1 MEQLK
6 DLQLIESRMT
16 RRKFGKF
23 AIVNYLDSF
32 LNFTS
37 QMKMQFVDSHMGREN
52 TLFERRGE
60 NETKIQASKLKVQT
74 HFYIELELFI
84 EFPFIEL
91 SRLLQ
96 SLSKTFY
103 TFGSRN

>member
-1 MEQLK
+1 
-6 DLQLIESRMT
+6 
-16 RRKFGKF
+16 
-23 AIVNYLDSF
+23 
-32 LNFTS
+32 
-37 QMKMQFVDSHMGREN
+37 MKMQFVDSHMGREN

-60 NETKIQASKLKVQT
+60 NETKIQASKLEVQT